1 MPNTI
6 VMLHGAFAGSWCFE
20 SWRPWFQDRG
30 WRTLALDLPHHGARN
45 TEESST
51 ALAAMGL
58 QDYADDVAGQI
69 ATLPEKPILIGHSMG
84 GLIAQILAARD
95 LCRAAV
101 LLTPAPTWG
110 ALPSSHREIGVA
122 LNLFNAGTFWSQVL
136 EPVYE
141 VAREDSLQQFSEA
154 EARRIFER
162 CGPESGRALFEMI
175 FWMFDVRRASHVNAV
190 NVECPLLVVG
200 ASEDLVISAATARK
214 TAEKYQHVS
223 TYLEFE
229 GFGHMLLLEPGWE
242 QIAQACLEWIGETE
256 NMPDRQTAAD

>member
-1 MPNTI
+1 MSNPI

-20 SWRPWFQDRG
+20 HWQTWFQDRG
-30 WRTLALDLPHHGARN
+30 RQTLALDLPHHGSRMTDDSPA
-45 TEESST
+45 
-51 ALAAMGL
+51 ALATIGL

-69 ATLPEKPILIGHSMG
+69 AALPEKPVLIGHSMG

-122 LNLFNAGTFWSQVL
+122 LNLFNAGAFWSQAL
-136 EPVYE
+136 EPAYE
-141 VAREDSLQQFSEA
+141 IAREDSLKLFSEA
-154 EARRIFER
+154 EAQRIFAR
-162 CGPESGRALFEMI
+162 CGPEAGRALFEMI
-175 FWMFDVRRASHVNAV
+175 FWMFDVRRASYVNAV

-200 ASEDLVISAATARK
+200 AAEDLVISAATVRK

-242 QIAQACLEWIGETE
+242 QIAAACLEWIGELE
-256 NMPDRQTAAD
+256 KVPGQETAAD